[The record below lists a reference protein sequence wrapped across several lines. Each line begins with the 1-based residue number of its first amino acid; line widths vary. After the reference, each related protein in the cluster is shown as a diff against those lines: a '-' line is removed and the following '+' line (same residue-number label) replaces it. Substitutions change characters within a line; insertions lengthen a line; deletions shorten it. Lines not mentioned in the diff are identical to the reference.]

1 MVFRVILLYYLFI
14 KVYANTE
21 NEFII
26 DYYHHKRAP
35 SVVGFSCNA
44 VDGNTFYYS

>member
-1 MVFRVILLYYLFI
+1 MVFKAILVYYLFI

-21 NEFII
+21 NKFII

-35 SVVGFSCNA
+35 SVVGFSCNN
-44 VDGNTFYYS
+44 VYGNIFL